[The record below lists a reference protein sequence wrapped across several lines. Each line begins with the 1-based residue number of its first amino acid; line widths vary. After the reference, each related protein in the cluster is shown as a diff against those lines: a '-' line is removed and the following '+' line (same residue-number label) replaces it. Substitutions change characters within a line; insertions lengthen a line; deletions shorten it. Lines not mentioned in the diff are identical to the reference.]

1 MDDNRRTD
9 ANGTRTS
16 SSTPGWLIAILVIVA
31 LVIAAFALGLVDID
45 QVRGAKVPD
54 VKVETSGGQ
63 VPVFDIDT
71 AKVDLGSRKETV
83 EVPTVDVGSTKTQ
96 IEVPTI
102 SVDRV
107 DDPDAK
113 DK

>member
-9 ANGTRTS
+9 ATGTQTH
-16 SSTPGWLIAILVIVA
+16 SSTPGWLIAIIVIVA
-31 LVIAAFALGLVDID
+31 LVIGAFALGLVNID
-45 QVRGAKVPD
+45 QVRGAKVPNIA
-54 VKVETSGGQ
+54 VEASGGQ

-71 AKVDLGSRKETV
+71 AKIDVGSKKQSV
-83 EVPTVDVGSTKTQ
+83 EVPTVDVGSTKTE
-96 IEVPTI
+96 IDVPTI

-107 DDPDAK
+107 DNPDAK